1 MTPSVR
7 RWHGGRIRRLWRRRF
22 VGLVVVKRE
31 CPSPGA
37 GLPGEAIS
45 LVSPEET
52 KFLEDI
58 ERMLKRKLPRASTPD
73 TPADVRPAHR
83 PREVKHERGGEHHRH
98 ERGGERHAP
107 KPQPPASPR
116 PAQPGFD
123 YTKPYE
129 PAASG
134 QPVRPEPGPSSRR
147 GPARPTAALLGG
159 NSAKRE
165 PSK

>member
-1 MTPSVR
+1 VINYELPHTPEDYVHR
-7 RWHGGRIRRLWRRRF
+7 IGRTGR
-22 VGLVVVKRE
+22 
-31 CPSPGA
+31 A

-45 LVSPEET
+45 LVSPEEI

-73 TPADVRPAHR
+73 TPADIRPAHR
-83 PREVKHERGGEHHRH
+83 PREVRH

-107 KPQPPASPR
+107 KPQPAASPR
-116 PAQPGFD
+116 PAQAGFD

-129 PAASG
+129 PASSD
-134 QPVRPEPGPSSRR
+134 QPARPEPGPFSRR

-165 PSK
+165 PNK